1 MRLGPAPDLT
11 TSPSVVEKLEAHVLK
26 EAFVDLTS
34 DVPEE
39 KKKSYHPL
47 RTFLTFHSK
56 CGRVG
61 KNVGW
66 REEDCSCK
74 HEVYTTKGNGP
85 RRRYEFCLSIAGFSI
100 TKETSQNCTEE
111 KPSRMCT

>member
-39 KKKSYHPL
+39 KKKIVPPFKNFFDFPL
-47 RTFLTFHSK
+47 KMWQS
-56 CGRVG
+56 G
-61 KNVGW
+61 KERGVEGGGLF
-66 REEDCSCK
+66 
-74 HEVYTTKGNGP
+74 V
-85 RRRYEFCLSIAGFSI
+85 
-100 TKETSQNCTEE
+100 
-111 KPSRMCT
+111 